1 MSKIFRGN
9 CGIKPVKA
17 EDGTVAIRLQRFAEG
32 PFNAEI
38 AMDIFKVAL
47 EASKKQKRPLY
58 SWSFWYPAE
67 NRAIKHSDAK
77 LVADGKVEPVL
88 HADQF
93 GKPTLRLMSP
103 KKVRVS
109 RPKTEQFDWIV

>member
-32 PFNAEI
+32 PFNAEN

-77 LVADGKVEPVL
+77 LGADGKVEPVL

-103 KKVRVS
+103 KKVKV
-109 RPKTEQFDWIV
+109 

>member
-32 PFNAEI
+32 PFNAEN

-67 NRAIKHSDAK
+67 NRASKHSDAK

-103 KKVRVS
+103 KKVKVS

>member
-1 MSKIFRGN
+1 MSKLYKGN

-17 EDGTVAIRLQRFAEG
+17 EDGTVAIRLQRFADG
-32 PFNAEI
+32 PFNAEN

-47 EASKKQKRPLY
+47 EASKKQKRPLF

-67 NRAIKHSDAK
+67 ARAIKQSDAK

-88 HADQF
+88 HADHY
-93 GKPTLRLMSP
+93 GKPTLRLMPP
-103 KKVRVS
+103 KKAKVS

>member
-17 EDGTVAIRLQRFAEG
+17 EDGTVAIRLQKFADG
-32 PFNAEI
+32 PFNAEN

-58 SWSFWYPAE
+58 SWSFYYPAE
-67 NRAIKHSDAK
+67 DRVIKHSDAK

-103 KKVRVS
+103 KKVQVS

>member
-1 MSKIFRGN
+1 MSKLFRGN

-17 EDGTVAIRLQRFAEG
+17 EDGTVAIRLQKFADG
-32 PFNAEI
+32 PFNSENAS
-38 AMDIFKVAL
+38 DIFKVAL
-47 EASKKQKRPLY
+47 EASKKQKRPLF

-67 NRAIKHSDAK
+67 ARVIKQTDAK

-88 HADQF
+88 QADYY
-93 GKPTLRLMSP
+93 GKPKLVLLSP
-103 KKVRVS
+103 KKTKVS

>member
-9 CGIKPVKA
+9 VGIKPVKA
-17 EDGTVAIRLQRFAEG
+17 EDGSVAIRLQRFADG
-32 PFNAEI
+32 PFNAEN

-67 NRAIKHSDAK
+67 NRAIKQSDAK

-103 KKVRVS
+103 KKLKAS